1 MTKHCGILVFISS
14 DFSLILHF
22 SKFGGLLL
30 LHFCGQH
37 ISLPVILIGHLLQN
51 THLVTLSCSC
61 FLGGSS
67 LELSILLGNRGFDF
81 CFFFVSEPVH
91 FLLLCLLEK
100 DVLFSGLVDV
110 LEQVD
115 SGLLFSL
122 PLSLPHFVLSLCLLL
137 NEFVNELLISS
148 LVTLSFLVVL
158 L

>member
-1 MTKHCGILVFISS
+1 
-14 DFSLILHF
+14 
-22 SKFGGLLL
+22 
-30 LHFCGQH
+30 
-37 ISLPVILIGHLLQN
+37 
-51 THLVTLSCSC
+51 
-61 FLGGSS
+61 
-67 LELSILLGNRGFDF
+67 
-81 CFFFVSEPVH
+81 
-91 FLLLCLLEK
+91 
-100 DVLFSGLVDV
+100 LFSGLVDV